1 MKTFTD
7 NMDRKWNVEIVY
19 QTIRRVRDALKINLA
34 EPDEGDP
41 PLASRL
47 QSDLCLFCDVLY
59 VICKPQADAL
69 NVTDEEFGRALGG
82 KAILGAR
89 AALFEE
95 YADFFLQ
102 LGQVPTAK
110 AIRKTVAMIATVMA
124 GLEAKVDAIDVDA
137 EAAKVLNELSGST
150 PAS

>member
-19 QTIRRVRDALKINLA
+19 QTIRRVRDALKVNLA
-34 EPDEGDP
+34 EPDEGET

-69 NVTDEEFGRALGG
+69 NVIGRGVRQVTRRQGHFGGAGRAL
-82 KAILGAR
+82 
-89 AALFEE
+89 
-95 YADFFLQ
+95 
-102 LGQVPTAK
+102 
-110 AIRKTVAMIATVMA
+110 
-124 GLEAKVDAIDVDA
+124 
-137 EAAKVLNELSGST
+137 
-150 PAS
+150 